1 MGTTGYLRFPT
12 ISGDQIVFTAEDDL
26 WRVSVSGGRAERL
39 TAGVATATRA
49 RFSPDGRQIAFTG
62 SDEGPDE
69 VYVMPADGG
78 PSQRLTYHAGRCQ
91 VAGWQPDGSA
101 ILYASSTGLPSPR
114 WRMLFAIPPQGG
126 EPTRLPYGVANTIA
140 FGPNGAVVLGR
151 NTNEPAFWKRYRG
164 GTAGYLWIDAN
175 GSGEFKRLLDI
186 NGNITAPCWIGDRV
200 FFLSDHEGI
209 GNVYS
214 CLPTGEDLRR
224 HSQQE
229 TFYARNL
236 STDGRLC
243 VYHAGGDLFVLD
255 PATNRETRLDVD
267 LAGSQA
273 QRARKFV
280 SAAVYMDSQSLHPKG
295 HAVALTTRGKAF
307 SMSNW
312 EGAVIQHGEI
322 DGTRYRLLTW
332 LADGKRL
339 VAISDDGSEPRL
351 VVFSADASTPARTLE
366 QLDIGHVL
374 EMRAAPVGDL
384 VLLMNHRNEVL
395 LADLEAETLRVLD
408 HSDYGRTEFGGIISG
423 CAWSPDGRWIAY
435 EQAINGQQTIIKLCR
450 VETGETYPVTD
461 PVRRDQNP
469 AFDPAGR
476 YLYFVSARD
485 YNPVM
490 DAMHFELSFPKG
502 ERPYLITL
510 RKDLRSPFMPDAA
523 DEEADEKKEKSDDDK
538 KDGDE
543 KKASKKDTPEPVEID
558 LDGITN
564 RVAAFPVPEGRYGR
578 IQGTRDGALFTSFPV
593 EGMRGDNGHHKAKG
607 SLEYYDFKKH
617 KQEHIAGEVS
627 DFSVTADGKKLLY
640 VSNHRLRVLKAGEK
654 APDSSNGDK
663 PGRESGWIDLG
674 RVKVSI
680 RPGAEWHQ
688 MLGEAW
694 RLQREQFW
702 IADMGGVDWPGVY
715 ERYAPLVDRVAS
727 RGELSDLLWEMQGE
741 LGSSHAY
748 EMGGEYRPHPEYRQG
763 FLGVDWRF
771 DAEAGLYRIARIVR
785 GDPWNRKA
793 TSPLLSPGVNASV
806 GDAVLAINGQRLTPE
821 RGPQQLLVNQADQ
834 EVQLLLQPADGG
846 EPRTVTVRALASEF
860 DGRYRDWV
868 EGNRRLVHEAT
879 QGRVGYIH
887 VPDMWAE
894 GFSEFHR
901 YYLAEYDHDALIVD
915 IRWNSGGAVSGLLL
929 EKLSRPRLGYDFQR
943 WSPPSPYFSESPRGN
958 LVALTDENAG
968 SDGDI
973 FSHGFK
979 LLGLGPL
986 IGKRTWGGVIGIE
999 PYMPLADG
1007 TVTTQPEFSFWFKDV
1022 GWGVENYGTDPTIDV
1037 DYTPQDYARGVDP
1050 QLARAIAEALH
1061 LAETHPSPNPTPEE
1075 RPYRGYPPAPKSAEE
1090 RDTPPVAQPAGARR
1104 RRGTEKP
1111 A

>member
-49 RFSPDGRQIAFTG
+49 RFSPDGRLIAFTG

-101 ILYASSTGLPSPR
+101 ILYASSAGLPSPR
-114 WRMLFAIPPQGG
+114 WRMLFAVPPQGG

-164 GTAGYLWIDAN
+164 GTAGYLWIDTD

-186 NGNITAPCWIGDRV
+186 KGNITAPCWIGDRI

-280 SAAVYMDSQSLHPKG
+280 SAAAYRDSQSLHPKG
-295 HAVALTTRGKAF
+295 HSVALTTRGKAF

-351 VVFSADASTPARTLE
+351 AVFSADASTPARTLE

-374 EMRAAPVGDL
+374 EMHAAPVGNL
-384 VLLMNHRNEVL
+384 LLLMNHRNEVL

-408 HSDYGRTEFGGIISG
+408 RSSYGRTEFGGIISG
-423 CAWSPDGRWIAY
+423 CAWSPDGRWVAY
-435 EQAINGQQTIIKLCR
+435 EQAINGQQIIIKLCR

-510 RKDLRSPFMPDAA
+510 RKDLRSPFMPDTA
-523 DEEADEKKEKSDDDK
+523 DEEADEKKEKSDSDK
-538 KDGDE
+538 KDGE
-543 KKASKKDTPEPVEID
+543 EQKEGKKDTPEPVEID

-564 RVAAFPVPEGRYGR
+564 RVVAFPVPEGRYGR

-593 EGMRGDNGHHKAKG
+593 EGMRGGNGHHKAKG
-607 SLEYYDFKKH
+607 SLEYYDFKKR

-654 APDSSNGDK
+654 APDSPNGDK

-680 RPGAEWHQ
+680 RPGAEWRQ

-715 ERYAPLVDRVAS
+715 KRYAPLVDRVAS
-727 RGELSDLLWEMQGE
+727 RGELSDLFWEMQGE

-763 FLGVDWRF
+763 FLGVDWRL
-771 DAEAGLYRIARIVR
+771 DADAGVYRIAHIMR

-793 TSPLLSPGVNASV
+793 TSPLLAPGVNASV

-821 RGPQQLLVNQADQ
+821 RGPQQVLVNQADQ
-834 EVQLLLQPADGG
+834 EVQLLLQPTDG

-860 DGRYRDWV
+860 EGRYRDWV
-868 EGNRRLVHEAT
+868 EGNRRMVHEAT

-887 VPDMWAE
+887 VPDMWAD
-894 GFSEFHR
+894 GFAEFHR
-901 YYLAEYDHDALIVD
+901 YYLAEYDHEALIVD

-943 WSPPSPYFSESPRGN
+943 WSPPSPYFSESPRGK

-1075 RPYRGYPPAPKSAEE
+1075 RPYRGYPPAPKPGEE
-1090 RDTPPVAQPAGARR
+1090 RDTAPVAQPAGARR